1 VSGPHGLREDA
12 IRTLTEWSPPAND
25 GRDGSDVHGKDD
37 PHAHGPD
44 GPLTQSRDG
53 HADHVQ
59 EKLRQD
65 YLTHLRSHDDA
76 MWKACADGHITASAL
91 VIDPSAGRV
100 LLTLHRKLRMW
111 LQMGGHCE
119 PQDATLEDAALREAR
134 EESGIESLTL
144 LPGGP
149 VRLDRHLTP
158 CAWHLDVQY
167 AALAPAGALE
177 TVSEE
182 SLDLR
187 WYAYDEVPEVADD
200 SVVRLTEGARALVRQ
215 GGAAEGAAG
224 SAG

>member
-1 VSGPHGLREDA
+1 VSGTHGLRDDA
-12 IRTLTEWSPPAND
+12 IRTLTEWTPPADD
-25 GRDGSDVHGKDD
+25 G
-37 PHAHGPD
+37 
-44 GPLTQSRDG
+44 QDG
-53 HADHVQ
+53 HDRHEGHGQ

-65 YLTHLRSHDDA
+65 YLAHLRSHDDA

-167 AALAPAGALE
+167 AALAPEGALE
-177 TVSEE
+177 TVSDE

-187 WYAYDEVPEVADD
+187 WYGYEDVPTVADE
-200 SVVRLTEGARALVRQ
+200 SVVRLTERARGLVR
-215 GGAAEGAAG
+215 EGRTAG
-224 SAG
+224 